1 MATTDLSTKRQLV
14 GKVGILAGGGLLPKI
29 LAQEL
34 IQLGKTPY
42 IANLEATK
50 PVWIGTIEG
59 ACVSITKLS
68 NLIKTLRNANVSSL
82 VLAGSIHA
90 RPRLRDFAFD
100 WRLYH
105 EFPTLYRALKRGDDG
120 LLRSAIGFLER
131 QGFQVFGA
139 HEIAPSLLAAAEVL
153 TQTRPS
159 QFDFLDIQRAIS
171 GARVLGGR
179 DIGQAV
185 VVRNGELIAQ
195 ETRTGTAAML
205 EALLPGAPKQKNGV
219 LVKWSKPNQELRV
232 DLPSIGPDTVTQAVA
247 AGLVGIVVEAGKSL
261 ILDRDEVVRRANLS
275 GIFVAGIRDSV

>member
-14 GKVGILAGGGLLPKI
+14 GKVGILAGGGLLPQV

-34 IQLGKTPY
+34 IQLEKAPFIVSLG
-42 IANLEATK
+42 ATK
-50 PVWIGTIEG
+50 PIWIGTIEC
-59 ACVSITKLS
+59 ASVSITQLS
-68 NLIKTLRNANVSSL
+68 KLIKTLRNANVSSL
-82 VLAGSIHA
+82 VLAGSIDA
-90 RPRLRDFAFD
+90 RPRLRDFALD

-105 EFPTLYRALKRGDDG
+105 EFPKIYRALKSGDDG

-139 HEIAPSLLAAAEVL
+139 HEIAPSLLATAEVL
-153 TQTRPS
+153 TQIGPTQS
-159 QFDFLDIQRAIS
+159 DFLDIQRAIS
-171 GARVLGGR
+171 GARVLGSR

-185 VVRNGELIAQ
+185 VVRNGQLIAQ

-205 EALLPGAPKQKNGV
+205 ETFLPHAPKQKSGV

-247 AGLVGIVVEAGKSL
+247 AGLAGIVVEAEKSL
-261 ILDRDEVVRRANLS
+261 ILDRDEVVRRANLN
-275 GIFVAGIRDSV
+275 GIFVAGMRDAV